1 MAWVSAVDVIDSWI
15 GTGAPNDTALVET
28 WIARAERMIRRNV
41 PDLQD
46 RIDAEAELD
55 PPSTDLLDLTK
66 DVVIGMVTRVFRN
79 PEGKRSIQSA
89 SGPLSESVTF
99 GGDTPGGLVMTSEES
114 DLLSGFRP
122 GESFVIDLI
131 AGHQEAPVA
140 FPW

>member
-1 MAWVSAVDVIDSWI
+1 MTWVVAADVIDSWI
-15 GTGAPNDTALVET
+15 GPGAPNDTALVDT
-28 WIARAERMIRRNV
+28 WIGRSERMVRRSV
-41 PDLQD
+41 PDLQE
-46 RIDAEAELD
+46 RMDAEEELI
-55 PPSTDLLDLTK
+55 PSSTDLLELTR

-89 SGPLSESVTF
+89 SGPLSESTTF

-122 GESFVIDLI
+122 GEAFVVDLI
-131 AGHQEAPVA
+131 AGHQEAPRA